1 MTKRILLSIF
11 AMIALTTA
19 AAQDTVSGFRFG
31 YLSYEAALQ
40 SMADYQQVQQ
50 KMDQMR
56 QQFQAETLRVEDEF
70 NLKYEEFLDGQ
81 RDFPK
86 TILQKRQSELQELM
100 ERNIRFKEE
109 SKQELEQ
116 TEKLLMAPLK
126 IRLIEQLGTIARER
140 GYAFIVDTDQ
150 KAMPYINPSMGEDI
164 NQVFKTI
171 LVHGDKIGYLIC
183 VVPGN
188 LEVDL
193 KGAAKVSGN
202 KKIDTVPLKDLT
214 PLTGYIRGGCSP
226 LGLKKNFP
234 IFI

>member
-1 MTKRILLSIF
+1 MKARKKLSERVGKDDYGLKKGGRNQIFPKTLLYIKNNVYLCDSNQNLQNMTKRILLSIF
-11 AMIALTTA
+11 AMIVLTTA
-19 AAQDTVSGFRFG
+19 AAQDVVSGFRFG
-31 YLSYEAALQ
+31 YLSYEAALKA
-40 SMADYQQVQQ
+40 MPDYELVQQ

-109 SKQELEQ
+109 SKKELEQ
-116 TEKLLMAPLK
+116 TEKLLLAPLK

-150 KAMPYINPSMGEDI
+150 KALPYINPSMGEDI
-164 NQVFKTI
+164 TLTVQ
-171 LVHGDKIGYLIC
+171 DA
-183 VVPGN
+183 
-188 LEVDL
+188 L
-193 KGAAKVSGN
+193 K
-202 KKIDTVPLKDLT
+202 
-214 PLTGYIRGGCSP
+214 
-226 LGLKKNFP
+226 
-234 IFI
+234 

>member
-19 AAQDTVSGFRFG
+19 AAQDVVSGFRFG
-31 YLSYEAALQ
+31 YLSYEAALKA
-40 SMADYQQVQQ
+40 MPDYELVQQ

-100 ERNIRFKEE
+100 E
-109 SKQELEQ
+109 
-116 TEKLLMAPLK
+116 PLK

-150 KAMPYINPSMGEDI
+150 KALPYINPSMGEDI
-164 NQVFKTI
+164 TLTVQ
-171 LVHGDKIGYLIC
+171 DA
-183 VVPGN
+183 
-188 LEVDL
+188 L
-193 KGAAKVSGN
+193 K
-202 KKIDTVPLKDLT
+202 
-214 PLTGYIRGGCSP
+214 
-226 LGLKKNFP
+226 
-234 IFI
+234 